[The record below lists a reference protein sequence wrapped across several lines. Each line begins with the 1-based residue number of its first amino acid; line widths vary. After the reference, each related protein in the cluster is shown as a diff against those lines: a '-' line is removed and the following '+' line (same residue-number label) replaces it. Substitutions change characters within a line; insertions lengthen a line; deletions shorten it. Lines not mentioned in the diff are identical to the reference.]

1 MEDSKKN
8 TGILNV
14 ESSIKDEVI
23 LASPEAGVTGLLS
36 ELDASLL
43 TPAIQLPVNK
53 NRRSGHCIILYL
65 PAILKPIQLWNQTRI
80 VIGRNDNHL
89 NPRLTLD
96 LSKHHAALL
105 GVSRIHAEIT
115 YSDSRYYVRDL
126 DSKNGTWV
134 NKTKLVLNQK
144 LQLANHDTLRLAHF
158 MIQVSSYQN

>member
-1 MEDSKKN
+1 MEDPKKDIGMRN
-8 TGILNV
+8 A
-14 ESSIKDEVI
+14 ESSIEDKVTS
-23 LASPEAGVTGLLS
+23 ASQDAIVTSLLD
-36 ELDASLL
+36 ELDLSSF
-43 TPAIQLPVNK
+43 PEVVRPDVPNK
-53 NRRSGHCIILYL
+53 RGAGHCIILYL
-65 PAILKPIQLWNQTRI
+65 PAILDPIQLWNQTLI
-80 VIGRNDNHL
+80 TIGRKDSHQNLH
-89 NPRLTLD
+89 PTVD
-96 LSKHHAALL
+96 LSEHNAALL